1 MGRLKRMSGADVCRL
16 LAAHGFVEVRRRG
29 SHALMQRRDADTT
42 ISVPVPLHSELKLG
56 TLASIIRQS
65 GLPRALFE

>member
-1 MGRLKRMSGADVCRL
+1 MSGSDVCRI

-29 SHALMQRRDADTT
+29 GHVLMQRREAATT
-42 ISVPVPLHSELKLG
+42 ISVPVPLHAELKLG
-56 TLASIIRQS
+56 TLASIIHQS

>member
-1 MGRLKRMSGADVCRL
+1 MSGADVCRL

-29 SHALMQRRDADTT
+29 SHALMQRREAGTT
-42 ISVPVPLHSELKLG
+42 ISVPVPLHLELKLG
-56 TLASIIRQS
+56 TLGSIIRQC